1 MEAVE
6 KPHITPSEYLAREER
21 ADTKHDFV
29 NGEIVAMTGGS
40 IKHNLIAGNLYMQLR
55 TRLTGSPCQAFIGD
69 VRLAVDKQD
78 LFTYPDLMIVCGDLE
93 TYADREDT
101 ITNPKLIIEV
111 LSKST
116 KDYDHGTKAPAYREI
131 ETLDEL
137 VLVDPYPTHL
147 EHWTRRGDYWE
158 VRIIRNKSND
168 LVLESVDLTIP
179 LEEVYR
185 DVDFTETG

>member
-6 KPHITPSEYLAREER
+6 KSHITPSEYLAREER
-21 ADTKHDFV
+21 ANTKHDFV

-40 IKHNLIAGNLYMQLR
+40 VSHNRMVRNLITTVDAHLKGK
-55 TRLTGSPCQAFIGD
+55 PCEAFVKD
-69 VRLAVDKQD
+69 MRLAVDKQD
-78 LFTYPDLMIVCGDLE
+78 LFTYPDLMVVCGDLE

-101 ITNPKLIIEV
+101 ITNPKVIIEV

-131 ETLDEL
+131 ETLEEL
-137 VLVDPYPTHL
+137 VLVDQYTTHL

-168 LVLESVDLTIP
+168 LVLESIDLTLP